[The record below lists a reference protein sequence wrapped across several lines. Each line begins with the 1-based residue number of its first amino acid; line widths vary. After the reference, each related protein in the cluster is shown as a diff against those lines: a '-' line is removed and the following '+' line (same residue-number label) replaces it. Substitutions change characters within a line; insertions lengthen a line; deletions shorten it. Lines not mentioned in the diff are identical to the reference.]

1 MRRSETPQ
9 VKGLESS
16 ITHAPSTTE
25 TTMQGGTRRPAAHA
39 IPAIS
44 RWGRSLPVVA
54 EGRELLCVGG
64 NLGLCVLALCFAFV
78 ALR

>member
-1 MRRSETPQ
+1 MRRSKTPQ
-9 VKGLESS
+9 FKDLESS
-16 ITHAPSTTE
+16 IIHAPSTTE
-25 TTMQGGTRRPAAHA
+25 TTMQGVLAALPPTRYQ
-39 IPAIS
+39 AIS

-54 EGRELLCVGG
+54 EGGELLCVGG

>member
-25 TTMQGGTRRPAAHA
+25 TTMQGVLAALPPTRYPPSHDGEG
-39 IPAIS
+39 PF
-44 RWGRSLPVVA
+44 RSLPK
-54 EGRELLCVGG
+54 GELLCVGR

>member
-25 TTMQGGTRRPAAHA
+25 TTMQGVLAALPPTRYPHLTMEKV
-39 IPAIS
+39 PS
-44 RWGRSLPVVA
+44 RSLPK
-54 EGRELLCVGG
+54 GELLCVGR

>member
-16 ITHAPSTTE
+16 ITHALSTTE
-25 TTMQGGTRRPAAHA
+25 MTMQGGTRRPAAHA
-39 IPAIS
+39 IPAS
-44 RWGRSLPVVA
+44 HDGEDPSRSLPK
-54 EGRELLCVGG
+54 GELLCVGR

>member
-1 MRRSETPQ
+1 VRRSEAPQ
-9 VKGLESS
+9 VKGLETS

-25 TTMQGGTRRPAAHA
+25 TTMQGGYSPPCRPRDTRHLTMEKVP
-39 IPAIS
+39 P
-44 RWGRSLPVVA
+44 GRLPK
-54 EGRELLCVGG
+54 GELLCVGR